1 MNPVAVLGAVFSGV
15 GAAVIWT
22 LIGFFT
28 GYELPPFVALLVGGI
43 VGFGAVSFDGHGVR
57 MAFCAAAICLVSVFG
72 GKVGGVYIA
81 VKEARDDLAAQLDG
95 YRYDAMNVQAAS
107 LCTLP
112 SSEYFKD
119 FMVDN
124 GYAGEGAA
132 TDEDLERFTAVE
144 VPVLRRLY
152 AEKID
157 IGTWRELYAEKYLD
171 YNMSGHSVVSLVA
184 AEYGLVDLIFAA
196 LSVSVA
202 FGMVTNATVAR
213 NARESRGV
221 SDYWTPSRMP

>member
-1 MNPVAVLGAVFSGV
+1 MNPVAVLGAVISGV

-28 GYELPPFVALLVGGI
+28 GYELPPFVALMVGGI
-43 VGFGAVSFDGHGVR
+43 VGYGAVSFDGYGVG
-57 MAFCAAAICLVSVFG
+57 MAFCAAAICFVSVFG

-81 VKEARDDLAAQLDG
+81 MKEARDDLAAQLDAH
-95 YRYDAMNVQAAS
+95 RYDAMNVQASA
-107 LCTLP
+107 LFTLP
-112 SSEYFKD
+112 STEYYRG
-119 FMVDN
+119 FMVEN
-124 GYAGEGAA
+124 GYTGGGGA

-152 AEKID
+152 TEKID
-157 IGTWRELYAEKYLD
+157 IGAWRDLYAEKYLD

-184 AEYGLVDLIFAA
+184 ADYGLLDFIFAA
-196 LSVSVA
+196 LSVSVT

-213 NARESRGV
+213 NARESRGF
-221 SDYWTPSRMP
+221 